1 MEINIRDLI
10 ELFGE
15 PVFSDDIK
23 LSAPLGTISTDS
35 RTFKKGNFY
44 IPLVGENFDGHDFLD
59 EIFKKGAQAAIVS
72 KNYSGSVPSPLP
84 HWVVSDTLYAYQQ
97 IALLHRR
104 KLNLPVVAIT
114 GSVGKTTTRELI
126 RATLSPLGNV
136 VSSRENEN
144 NDIGVPKTLLRC
156 SSEDSAI
163 VLEMGMRGL
172 GQIERLSHCSEP
184 DVAVITNIGHAHLGL
199 LGSRDN
205 IARAKS
211 EITSNLKP
219 DGVLIIPFGDHL
231 LEKALKVKWS
241 GRIIRVAI
249 KDYSLDWVG
258 DNDNSFASKDTKPD
272 YIAQI
277 DIQNNLIVLKGNR
290 FFLPL
295 EGRHNA
301 MNYLMALAVADELGV
316 PKNNLNKSD
325 LKMPLGR
332 NRLVSCGPFVVL
344 DESYNASPDSV
355 IASLELLRSKPG
367 RHFAV
372 FGTMLELGEDS
383 NSLHEKIVKKAV
395 EFGLEGMVFVSKGD
409 EANFIKNIIKELPFH
424 DIVSTPEQAGK
435 LLLSWLTPGD
445 IVLIKG
451 SRELRLERIIPILDH
466 E

>member
-1 MEINIRDLI
+1 MEINLRDLI
-10 ELFGE
+10 ELWGE
-15 PVFSDDIK
+15 PFFADGIK
-23 LSAPLGTISTDS
+23 LSEPLGTISTDS
-35 RTFKKGNFY
+35 RTFEKGSFY
-44 IPLVGENFDGHDFLD
+44 IPLVGEKFDGHDFLD
-59 EIFKKGAQAAIVS
+59 EILNKGAQAAIVS
-72 KNYSGSVPSPLP
+72 KNYSGPVPSSLL
-84 HWVVSDTLYAYQQ
+84 HWVVLDTLYAYQQ
-97 IALLHRR
+97 IALLHRSN
-104 KLNLPVVAIT
+104 LNIPVVAIT
-114 GSVGKTTTRELI
+114 GSVGKTTTKELI

-136 VSSRENEN
+136 VSTRENEN
-144 NDIGVPKTLLRC
+144 NDIGVPMTLLRC
-156 SSEDSAI
+156 SSKDSVI

-219 DGVLIIPFGDHL
+219 DGVLIIPFGDDL
-231 LEKALKVKWS
+231 LEKALRGKWS
-241 GRIIRVAI
+241 GRIIRVSI
-249 KDYSLDWVG
+249 RNYSLDWVG
-258 DNDNSFASKDTKPD
+258 SNDNHFASKDTKPD

-277 DIQNNLIVLKGNR
+277 DIQNNLMILNGNR
-290 FFLPL
+290 FLLPL

-301 MNYLMALAVADELGV
+301 MNYLMALAVATELGL
-316 PKNNLNKSD
+316 PINNSNKLD

-332 NRLVSCGPFVVL
+332 NRLINCGPFVVL

-355 IASLELLRSKPG
+355 IASLELLISKPG

-372 FGTMLELGEDS
+372 LGTMLELGEDS
-383 NSLHEKIVKKAV
+383 NSLHENVVKKAV

-409 EANFIKNIIKELPFH
+409 EANFIKNIIKELPFY
-424 DIVSTPEQAGK
+424 DIVSTPEEAGK
-435 LLLSWLTPGD
+435 LLLSWLSSGD

-451 SRELRLERIIPILDH
+451 SRELKLERIIPILD